1 MNPEFIGVNNND
13 NFTVILKERFIKA
26 LSEKNIN
33 NIKIKKNVP
42 QTYAIFP
49 QSFYNNQMDEAKTI
63 DFNFH
68 GSIGQNEYQ
77 AINRAWVFD
86 FISKYFT
93 KDSFFVNTI
102 LKENHIPIGVFD
114 YSDKFGS
121 LTWITT
127 KVRAIYDANYFSTLR
142 KSKFCLCPAGDYP
155 WSIRFY
161 EALMCKAIPIVKYS
175 WETWRSLE
183 ESKLDYKFYL
193 VDDKEFIY
201 REDWA
206 EHNYA
211 LFMKYHTL
219 DGNMGVITNNTKCA
233 RKECVFLKHSR
244 NIGDGKYC
252 CIACKTSG
260 AHGPRC
266 EQKRNS
272 HII

>member
-1 MNPEFIGVNNND
+1 MNPEYIGVRNND
-13 NFTVILKERFIKA
+13 SFTIILKERFIKA
-26 LSEKNIN
+26 LSEKNITN
-33 NIKIKKNVP
+33 VKIENIP

-49 QSFYNNQMDEAKTI
+49 RSFYNNIKDETKTI

-68 GSIGQNEYQ
+68 GSIGQNKYQ

-102 LKENHIPIGVFD
+102 LKENHIPIGIFD
-114 YSDKFGS
+114 HSDKFGS

-127 KVRAIYDANYFSTLR
+127 KVRAIYDPNYFSTLR

-183 ESKLDYKFYL
+183 ESKLDYKFYFA
-193 VDDKEFIY
+193 DDKEFIY
-201 REDWA
+201 NEDWA

-219 DGNMGVITNNTKCA
+219 DGNTGETTNKVKCA
-233 RKECVFLKHSR
+233 RKECVFLKHSQ
-244 NIGDGKYC
+244 NIGDGRYC
-252 CIACKTSG
+252 CKACKTSG

-266 EQKRNS
+266 ERNS
-272 HII
+272 